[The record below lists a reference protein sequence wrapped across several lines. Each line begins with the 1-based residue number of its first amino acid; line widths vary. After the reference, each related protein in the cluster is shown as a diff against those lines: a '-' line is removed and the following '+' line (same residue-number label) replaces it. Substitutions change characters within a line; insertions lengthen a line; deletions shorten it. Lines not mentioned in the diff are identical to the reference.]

1 MGGQVEKAAR
11 ILDRAHRVTAHDL
24 GNGATGV
31 QTYQDVEPHLEYAAK
46 CRRADAE
53 NRGAFGKRGEMRR
66 TMAIP
71 FNVLMEISQ
80 KHNLQFFEPEDAK
93 KILAIAKR
101 DYPKFKTVTD
111 RNI

>member
-1 MGGQVEKAAR
+1 MGGPVEKAAR
-11 ILDRAHRVTAHDL
+11 ILDRAHRVTAHALDE
-24 GNGATGV
+24 GAIGV

-46 CRRADAE
+46 C
-53 NRGAFGKRGEMRR
+53 

-101 DYPKFKTVTD
+101 DYPKFKTTID
-111 RNI
+111 RNL